1 MHNTTK
7 IWGIK
12 VNSEELKKIIEQF
25 DRTSVLVIGD
35 LMLDR
40 YLNGIMSRISPEAPA
55 PLIDITSESFR
66 LGGAANAINNIC
78 ALGGKVL
85 AVGVVGDDWF
95 GKRLIGLLK
104 QEKVDTTCVIEIK
117 DRPTTVK
124 TRVIAGHQQIIR
136 LDRESK
142 DPLNDEYCQ
151 SILDFISKNIEHV
164 DVILISDYNKGVVTN
179 KLLEGTIDLA
189 KKFKKPIIVY
199 PKVEHFLDYKGVTIV
214 ITDLE
219 KAGSVTG
226 IRQINETSIRN
237 MGQWLLTHL
246 ECEFVLI
253 TRGKEGQSL
262 FERNGSVTQIP
273 SIAKEVRNIT
283 GTVDTVASL
292 ITLSLASGVSTMID
306 STHLANIGA
315 GIVVERREA
324 TTVTRDE
331 LKHKI
336 NTINEGQTKN

>member
-1 MHNTTK
+1 
-7 IWGIK
+7 
-12 VNSEELKKIIEQF
+12 VNSEEQIKIIEQF
-25 DRTSVLVIGD
+25 DRASVLVIGD

-40 YLNGIMSRISPEAPA
+40 YLNGTMSRISPEAPA
-55 PLIDITSESFR
+55 PLIDISSESFR

-78 ALGGKVL
+78 ALGGKVS

-104 QEKVDTTCVIEIK
+104 QENVDTTCVLEIK
-117 DRPTTVK
+117 ERPTTVK
-124 TRVIAGHQQIIR
+124 TRVIAGQQQIIR
-136 LDRESK
+136 FDRENK
-142 DPLNDEYCQ
+142 DAINDGYSQ
-151 SILDFISKNIEHV
+151 SILDFISKNIERV

-253 TRGKEGQSL
+253 TRGKEGLSL
-262 FERNGSVTQIP
+262 FEKNGSVTHMP
-273 SIAKEVRNIT
+273 SIAREVRNVT
-283 GTVDTVASL
+283 GSVDTVASV
-292 ITLSLASGVSTMID
+292 ISLSLASGISTMID
-306 STHLANIGA
+306 STHLANIAA
-315 GIVVERREA
+315 GIVVEKLEA
-324 TTVTRDE
+324 RTVTRDE

-336 NTINEGQTKN
+336 NTISEGHKKIEENVQ

>member
-1 MHNTTK
+1 M
-7 IWGIK
+7 
-12 VNSEELKKIIEQF
+12 NSEYLKKIIDQF
-25 DRTSVLVIGD
+25 DKATVLVIGD

-40 YLNGIMSRISPEAPA
+40 YLNGTMSRISPEAPV

-78 ALGGKVL
+78 VLNGKVL
-85 AVGVVGDDWF
+85 AAGIVGDDWF

-117 DRPTTVK
+117 ERPTTVK
-124 TRVIAGHQQIIR
+124 TRVIAGHQQIFR

-142 DPLNDEYCQ
+142 DAINDGYCQ
-151 SILDFISKNIEHV
+151 SILDFISKNIERV
-164 DVILISDYNKGVVTN
+164 DVILISDYSKGVVTN
-179 KLLEGTIDLA
+179 TLLRGAIDLT

-199 PKVEHFLDYKGVTIV
+199 PKVEQFLDYKGVTIV

-219 KAGSVTG
+219 KASSVTG

-237 MGQWLLTHL
+237 IGQWLLTHL

-253 TRGKEGQSL
+253 TRGKDGLSL
-262 FERNGSVTQIP
+262 FEKKGSVTHIA
-273 SIAKEVRNIT
+273 SIAKEVRNVT

-306 STHLANIGA
+306 SAHLANVAA
-315 GIVVERREA
+315 GIVVEKLEA
-324 TTVTRDE
+324 RTVTQDE

-336 NTINEGQTKN
+336 NNMK

>member
-1 MHNTTK
+1 
-7 IWGIK
+7 
-12 VNSEELKKIIEQF
+12 VNSEEQLKIIEQF
-25 DRTSVLVIGD
+25 DRAFVLVIGD

-40 YLNGIMSRISPEAPA
+40 YLNGTMSRISPEAPA

-78 ALGGKVL
+78 ALGGKVIT
-85 AVGVVGDDWF
+85 VGVVGDDWF

-117 DRPTTVK
+117 ERPTTVK
-124 TRVIAGHQQIIR
+124 TRVIAGQHQIIR
-136 LDRESK
+136 LDRECK
-142 DPLNDEYCQ
+142 DPVNDEYCQ

-164 DVILISDYNKGVVTN
+164 DAILISDYNKGVVTN
-179 KLLEGTIDLA
+179 KLLAGSIELG

-219 KAGSVTG
+219 KAGSITG

-253 TRGKEGQSL
+253 TREKEGLSL
-262 FERNGSVTQIP
+262 FEKNGSVTHVP
-273 SIAKEVRNIT
+273 SIADEVRNMT
-283 GTVDTVASL
+283 RTVDVVASV
-292 ITLSLASGVSTMID
+292 ITLSLASGVSNMIE
-306 STHLANIGA
+306 STHLASIA
-315 GIVVERREA
+315 VGIVVEKREA
-324 TTVTRDE
+324 TTITQDE

-336 NTINEGQTKN
+336 NMISKRNTTNG

>member
-1 MHNTTK
+1 
-7 IWGIK
+7 
-12 VNSEELKKIIEQF
+12 VNSEEKIKIIEQF
-25 DRTSVLVIGD
+25 DRASVLVIGD

-40 YLNGIMSRISPEAPA
+40 YLNGTMSKISPEAPA

-66 LGGAANAINNIC
+66 LGGAANAISSIC
-78 ALGGKVL
+78 ALRGKVL

-117 DRPTTVK
+117 ERPTTVK
-124 TRVIAGHQQIIR
+124 TRVIAGQQQIIR
-136 LDRESK
+136 FDRENK
-142 DPLNDEYCQ
+142 DAITNGYCQ
-151 SILDFISKNIEHV
+151 SILDFISKNIERV

-179 KLLEGTIDLA
+179 KLLEGTINLA

-199 PKVEHFLDYKGVTIV
+199 PKVEQTLDYRGVTIV

-246 ECEFVLI
+246 ECEFILI
-253 TRGKEGQSL
+253 IRGKEGLSL
-262 FERNGSVTQIP
+262 FDTKGGVTHIP
-273 SIAKEVRNIT
+273 SIAREVRNMT
-283 GTVDTVASL
+283 GTVDTVASV
-292 ITLSLASGVSTMID
+292 ITLSLASGISTMVD
-306 STHLANIGA
+306 STHLANIAA
-315 GIVVERREA
+315 GIVGEKRDVS
-324 TTVTRDE
+324 TVTRDE
-331 LKHKI
+331 LEYKV
-336 NTINEGQTKN
+336 NTITEV

>member
-1 MHNTTK
+1 M
-7 IWGIK
+7 
-12 VNSEELKKIIEQF
+12 NSEEQLKIIEKF
-25 DRTSVLVIGD
+25 DKASVLVIGD

-55 PLIDITSESFR
+55 PLIDITSENFR

-78 ALGGKVL
+78 ALGGNVF

-117 DRPTTVK
+117 ERSTTVK
-124 TRVIAGHQQIIR
+124 TRVIAGQHQIIR
-136 LDRESK
+136 LDRECK
-142 DPLNDEYCQ
+142 DPVNDEYCQ
-151 SILDFISKNIEHV
+151 SILDFISKNIELT
-164 DVILISDYNKGVVTN
+164 DAILISDYNKGVVTN
-179 KLLEGTIDLA
+179 KLLMGLIYLA
-189 KKFKKPIIVY
+189 KKYKKPIIVY
-199 PKVEHFLDYKGVTIV
+199 PKVEHFLDYKGVTVV

-246 ECEFVLI
+246 ECEFVLL
-253 TRGKEGQSL
+253 TRGKDGLSL
-262 FERNGSVTQIP
+262 FEKNGSVTHIS
-273 SIAKEVRNIT
+273 SISDEVRNVT
-283 GTVDTVASL
+283 GTVDTVASI
-292 ITLSLASGVSTMID
+292 ITLSLASGISNMID
-306 STHLANIGA
+306 STHLANIA
-315 GIVVERREA
+315 VGIVVEKQVA
-324 TTVTRDE
+324 TVVTRDE

-336 NTINEGQTKN
+336 NQISKTYTKSG